1 MLPAKEVNTRTG
13 NLVIHSE
20 DSIIGRS
27 IENYGEY
34 CWPEIELIKSH
45 IEPNDFMIDV
55 GAGVGTHSVAL
66 GPHCGK
72 VLSIEADNKNHDLL
86 VKNLA
91 INMCKNI
98 TPNHMALGSEFKK
111 VGTNFNY
118 SKTTITDNG
127 DVIMTALDNIQG
139 FPAVNLIKVSANGM
153 ELPILMGAKNTMSY
167 FKCQVVVDVSDKA
180 SKPFII
186 DYLRGLNYNV
196 YEFKCP
202 LFTTANHKRNSK
214 NLFGD
219 AVKDIIFATFTE
231 PNSRLTQV

>member
-1 MLPAKEVNTRTG
+1 MIEAKEVNTRTG
-13 NLVIHSE
+13 NLIIHSE

-34 CWPEIELIKSH
+34 CWSEIELIKNH
-45 IEPNDFMIDV
+45 IGTNDFIIDV
-55 GAGVGTHSVAL
+55 GAGIGTHSVAL

-72 VLSIEADNKNHDLL
+72 VLSIEPDSENHELL
-86 VKNLA
+86 AKNLS
-91 INMCKNI
+91 INMCRNV
-98 TPNHMALGSEFKK
+98 TANHMALGSEFKK
-111 VGTNFNY
+111 VGTNSNY
-118 SKTTITDNG
+118 SKTTINDSG
-127 DVIMTALDNIQG
+127 DIIMVALDSIQG

-214 NLFGD
+214 NLFGN
-219 AVKDIIFATFTE
+219 AAKDIIFATFTE